1 MAQNIFDATLDVNNE
16 IKVNTFDWSHANNLT
31 TQIGRVTPI
40 FCDLLPAKSSFRVN
54 PRIGLQFMPMVF
66 PIQTRMKAKVMFFKY
81 PLRALWKGYRDF
93 VGNFRQD
100 LEEPY
105 LNFNTTAKLKA
116 MASTGSLGDY
126 LGLPTTIFGKF
137 GQGAISAMS
146 LYTLVCPGN
155 KAGGNPEFSF
165 FNNLPIS
172 DDDMFMN
179 FVSEYGATTPSS
191 GTNWVVN
198 LPAPSA
204 ASTSNT
210 LSFGKRSVK
219 TAVKSTASW
228 NENFRIVI
236 RYMFTTVSDY
246 VAPTSAQVQALLRD
260 SFASIH
266 VDSGDAQFTL
276 KAMSAEYISDEKSID
291 LTYAFGDDALG
302 YFKGNVDISCTIYHY
317 LNVISGLGR
326 RVSGSNTAW
335 SITTTQNA
343 IYRMP
348 PLESEIVSESW
359 SISPTYTPAV
369 SIRLFDYA
377 DKPAD
382 ITLANSPYYNSDR
395 PAVNQ
400 KQVKISAY
408 AARAYEGIYNC
419 YIRDNRNNPYYVDGV
434 VQYNQ
439 WIPTYEGGIDNNL
452 YELRYANWE
461 RDFLTTAVQS
471 PQQGTAPLV
480 GLTTYTETVSEVS
493 EDGTPIT
500 RELAKMAIV
509 DEDGKRYSISWNSD
523 ESGLQGV
530 EYTELDNGVKLR
542 QPRNLIDVATSG
554 ISISDLRNVNAYQ
567 KFLELNMRKGYSYR
581 DIVEGRFDVKVR
593 YDDLL
598 MPEFF
603 GGFSRDVDMHAI
615 SQAVDQNIA
624 AGSET
629 YAGALGS
636 QAGVAGVRGD
646 SNQNIECFCDEESII
661 MGLLVITP
669 LPVYTQLLP
678 KHFTYRGLLDHYQ
691 PEFNHIGFQPITY
704 KEVCPIQAYNADPN
718 SLNTEFGYN
727 RPWYEYCQKYDQA
740 HGLFRSNLS
749 NFLMHRVF
757 NSRPAL
763 SQQFLVIDPEQVTD
777 VFAVTKADDGTDLS
791 DKIYGQVFLD
801 CTVKLPISRVAIP
814 RLD

>member
-1 MAQNIFDATLDVNNE
+1 MAQNVFNATLDVNNE

-66 PIQTRMKAKVMFFKY
+66 PIQTRMKARVMFFKY
-81 PLRALWKGYRDF
+81 SLRALWKGYRDF

-105 LNFNTTAKLKA
+105 LNFDTAAKLKA

-126 LGLPTTIFGKF
+126 LGLPTTIFGKY
-137 GQGAISAMS
+137 GQGAIAD
-146 LYTLVCPGN
+146 LTLTKLQCPGN
-155 KAGGNPEFSF
+155 KAGGNPDFTY
-165 FNNLPIS
+165 FNNLPIQGV
-172 DDDMFMN
+172 DMFDA
-179 FVSEYGATTPSS
+179 FVKEYNASTPNAA
-191 GTNWVVN
+191 NWN
-198 LPAPSA
+198 ISLPAPNIASSSNYLNFGVRLYKA
-204 ASTSNT
+204 A
-210 LSFGKRSVK
+210 
-219 TAVKSTASW
+219 AVSSESW

-236 RYMFTTVSDY
+236 GFSFTTIENYTD
-246 VAPTSAQVQALLRD
+246 PTSEQVQALLRD
-260 SFASIH
+260 SCVFTVTSTGAR
-266 VDSGDAQFTL
+266 QFTL
-276 KAMSAEYISDEKSID
+276 KPMSAAYVSNEKVIN
-291 LTYAFGDDALG
+291 LTYALGEDAINF
-302 YFKGNVDISCTIYHY
+302 FKKNGPTQVNIQYY

-326 RVSGSNTAW
+326 RVSGADTAW
-335 SITTTQNA
+335 SITTSQNA
-343 IYRMP
+343 IFRQP
-348 PLESEIVSESW
+348 PLNNEVVNGSW
-359 SISPTYTPAV
+359 SINPTFTPRAT
-369 SIRLFDYA
+369 IRLYDYS
-377 DKPAD
+377 DVPAD
-382 ITLANSPYYNSDR
+382 ITLDNSPYYNSNK
-395 PAVNQ
+395 PAVNENQ
-400 KQVKISAY
+400 IKISAY

-480 GLTTYTETVSEVS
+480 GLTTYTETVNDVA

-509 DEDGKRYSISWNSD
+509 DEDGKRYSISWDSD
-523 ESGLQGV
+523 ESGLKGV

-554 ISISDLRNVNAYQ
+554 IAISDLRNVNAYQ

-615 SQAVDQNIA
+615 SQSVDQNIA
-624 AGSET
+624 AGAET

-646 SNQNIECFCDEESII
+646 SNQSIECFCDEESII

-704 KEVCPIQAYNADPN
+704 KEVCPIQAYNADFK

-740 HGLFRSNLS
+740 HGLFRTNLS

-757 NSRPAL
+757 NDRPAL

>member
-1 MAQNIFDATLDVNNE
+1 MAQNVFDATLDVNNE

-40 FCDLLPAKSSFRVN
+40 FCELVPSKSSVRIN
-54 PRIGLQFMPMVF
+54 PRMGLQFMPMVF
-66 PIQTRMKAKVMFFKY
+66 PIQTRMKARVAFFKY
-81 PLRALWKGYRDF
+81 PLRALWSGYRDF

-105 LNFNTTAKLKA
+105 INLNTSSKLKK

-126 LGLPTTIFGKF
+126 LGLPTTVFGKY
-137 GQGAISAMS
+137 GQGAIES
-146 LYTLVCPGN
+146 LSLTKLQCPGN
-155 KAGGNPEFSF
+155 KAGGDPDFTY
-165 FNNLPIS
+165 FNNLPLQ
-172 DDDMFMN
+172 DVDMFDAFIKEHN
-179 FVSEYGATTPSS
+179 ASTPNA
-191 GTNWVVN
+191 TNWNISLPSPASASSSSTLNFGIRLYKAAVV
-198 LPAPSA
+198 
-204 ASTSNT
+204 STE
-210 LSFGKRSVK
+210 
-219 TAVKSTASW
+219 SW

-236 RYMFTTVSDY
+236 GFSFTTVTDY
-246 VAPTSAQVQALLRD
+246 TDPTFEQVQALLRD
-260 SFASIH
+260 SFTFIVSS
-266 VDSGDAQFTL
+266 SGSRRFTL
-276 KAMSAEYISDEKSID
+276 NPISATYVQNEKVINLSYG
-291 LTYAFGDDALG
+291 LSQDAINFLKKNG
-302 YFKGNVDISCTIYHY
+302 PTQFSVQYY

-326 RVSGSNTAW
+326 RISGSNTAW
-335 SITTTQNA
+335 SITSAQNA
-343 IYRMP
+343 IFRMP
-348 PLESEIVSESW
+348 PLNNEVVTDSW
-359 SISPTYTPAV
+359 SINPTFTPEPT
-369 SIRLFDYA
+369 IRLYDYS

-382 ITLANSPYYNSDR
+382 ITLDNSPYYNSNK

-400 KQVKISAY
+400 KQIKISAY
-408 AARAYEGIYNC
+408 SFRAYEGIYNA
-419 YIRDNRNNPYYVDGV
+419 YIRDNRNNPYYVNGQ

-439 WIPTYEGGIDNNL
+439 WIPTYEGGVDNNL

-480 GLTTYTETVSEVS
+480 GLTTYTETVNDVA
-493 EDGTPIT
+493 EDGSPII

-509 DEDGKRYSISWNSD
+509 DEDGKRYSISWDSD
-523 ESGLQGV
+523 DSGLQGV
-530 EYTELDNGVKLR
+530 VYTELDNGVKLR

-615 SQAVDQNIA
+615 SQSVDQNIA
-624 AGSET
+624 QGAET

-661 MGLLVITP
+661 MGLLIVTP

-704 KEVCPIQAYNADPN
+704 KEVCPIQAFSQDPDT
-718 SLNTEFGYN
+718 LNKEFGYN

-740 HGLFRSNLS
+740 HGLFRTNLS

-757 NSRPAL
+757 NDKPAL
-763 SQQFLVIDPEQVTD
+763 SQQFLLIDPEQVTD
-777 VFAVTKADDGTDLS
+777 VFAVTKADDGTNLS